1 MSPVMSFPIETVFM
15 MRHRLMKYA
24 VLFTAAVLLASCG
37 RTARIEG
44 SVAGL
49 AKGDSVVVKLLD
61 INVYK
66 VLDTIPTDA
75 SGHFRYSIEV
85 GKGQPEFVYLFRN
98 DVKLAS
104 LLLERGD
111 RVSVTS
117 DTLGNYTVSG
127 SPESEKL
134 SQVEKDFAVFTSRF
148 AALADSLDAAASS
161 AEDAA
166 RLRREMVREYT
177 DYYRSR
183 VKYILENSHSLTVV
197 PVLYQSVSAGLPVFG
212 QETDAI
218 HFRNICDSLE
228 TVYPE
233 SRYVKSLR
241 NEAKRRSD
249 LLSLKI
255 RIENAPQLSY
265 PDLELPDVM
274 SEKVKLSE
282 VDAKVVLLHFWTS
295 SDAAQKMFNLDVL
308 KPVYKDYHS
317 KGLEIYQVALDA
329 DKAVWARTVKDQ
341 GLEWINVCDG
351 LGLASPAVAT
361 YNLSRLPVTFVI
373 SSGELVDSKITDE
386 ASLRRLLDRLL

>member
-1 MSPVMSFPIETVFM
+1 
-15 MRHRLMKYA
+15 MKYA
-24 VLFTAAVLLASCG
+24 ALLTAAVLMASCG
-37 RTARIEG
+37 RTARIDG

-49 AKGDSVVVKLLD
+49 SKGDSLVVKLLD
-61 INVYK
+61 VNVYK

-75 SGHFRYSIEV
+75 SGHFRYSVEV
-85 GKGQPEFVYLFRN
+85 GKGQPEFVYLFRK

-104 LLLERGD
+104 MLLERGD
-111 RVSVTS
+111 KVSLS
-117 DTLGNYTVSG
+117 ADTLGNYTVSG
-127 SPESEKL
+127 SAESVKL
-134 SQVEKDFAVFTSRF
+134 AQVEKDFAEFNARF
-148 AALADSLDAAASS
+148 IALADSLDAAANADES
-161 AEDAA
+161 A
-166 RLRREMVREYT
+166 RLRREMAREYT

-197 PVLYQSVSAGLPVFG
+197 PVLYQNVAAGLPVFG

-249 LLSLKI
+249 LLSLRI
-255 RIENAPQLSY
+255 RIENAPQLNY

-274 SEKVKLSE
+274 SAKVKLSE

-308 KPVYKDYHS
+308 KPVYRDYHA
-317 KGLEIYQVALDA
+317 KGLEIYQVALDT

-341 GLEWINVCDG
+341 GLDWINVCDG
-351 LGLASPAVAT
+351 LGTASPAVVT

-373 SSGELVDSKITDE
+373 SSGELVDSRITDE